1 MAGKKNQ
8 KKIVIDPQAM
18 NIVLDNLIA
27 HPKKSR
33 SLAEQIGASL
43 VDKIV
48 KANEMGHAA
57 NVISAELEKC
67 DALSISPASVRK
79 LIAESKKASSIHSAK
94 IVDPTKIV
102 QASVVPNTAT
112 ASQNAGRENS
122 PSVAPPVKGS
132 APAKK

>member
-1 MAGKKNQ
+1 MAAKKNQ

-48 KANEMGHAA
+48 KANEVGHAA
-57 NVISAELEKC
+57 DVISAELEKSN
-67 DALSISPASVRK
+67 ALAISPASVRK
-79 LIAESKKASSIHSAK
+79 LIAETKKANSVDVANAVASPKIMQESAVSVPAISSQS
-94 IVDPTKIV
+94 
-102 QASVVPNTAT
+102 
-112 ASQNAGRENS
+112 AGRENNS
-122 PSVAPPVKGS
+122 SVASPGKASGQ
-132 APAKK
+132 AKK